1 VKSSVRDISLCII
14 CILAVVAIGGT
25 SGLLGARTID
35 TWYASIKKPDWNPPN
50 ELFGPV
56 WTLLYVLM
64 GIGLF
69 LIVKSSNSLYRQ
81 NALII
86 FGVQLTLNFFWT
98 LIFFRWQMMGFA
110 LLNILVLLL
119 MIALMIIAFRKVD
132 KTAAVL
138 QVPYAIWVSFATIL
152 NATLWYM
159 NR

>member
-1 VKSSVRDISLCII
+1 MKSSVRDISLCII

-69 LIVKSSNSLYRQ
+69 LIVKSGNSLYRQ

>member
-1 VKSSVRDISLCII
+1 
-14 CILAVVAIGGT
+14 
-25 SGLLGARTID
+25 
-35 TWYASIKKPDWNPPN
+35 
-50 ELFGPV
+50 
-56 WTLLYVLM
+56 M

>member
-69 LIVKSSNSLYRQ
+69 LIVKSGNSLYRQ